1 MRQPAWE
8 PKSKRPPHS
17 HPAGVRRVGVWVHAD
32 WLSGIAHWLKRHARM
47 AQVQRTSCFSS
58 ASSNS
63 FFSFAFCMNF
73 MPKTRPLRAG
83 LDMAEDTTGLIGPV
97 NKGRRH
103 KVGQRGSPCG
113 RVYGQ
118 SGGVDTGPF
127 FRKSASCSVVCIMS
141 SSVRRLA
148 QQVPQLTKGFSS
160 TSSANAAKNSIKPYS
175 HESVTLGKSS

>member
-83 LDMAEDTTGLIGPV
+83 LDMAYHWV
-97 NKGRRH
+97 NWTCE
-103 KVGQRGSPCG
+103 QRTQA
-113 RVYGQ
+113 Q
-118 SGGVDTGPF
+118 SG
-127 FRKSASCSVVCIMS
+127 SARLPMWAR
-141 SSVRRLA
+141 VRT
-148 QQVPQLTKGFSS
+148 VWWCG
-160 TSSANAAKNSIKPYS
+160 Y
-175 HESVTLGKSS
+175 